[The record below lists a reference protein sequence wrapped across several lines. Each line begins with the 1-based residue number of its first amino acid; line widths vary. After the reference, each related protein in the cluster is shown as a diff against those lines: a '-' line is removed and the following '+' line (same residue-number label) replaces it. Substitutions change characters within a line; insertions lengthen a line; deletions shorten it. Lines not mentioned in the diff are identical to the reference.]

1 MKALR
6 RHLKQ
11 IALFLA
17 VIFLM
22 QSCKV
27 YTYKSITLEEAVK
40 FDYNKVKVKSRNNK
54 TYRFDKLEKKDGVH
68 YGTALK
74 NSKTAKKLS
83 DQITYKDEFSY
94 VKILIKEHQLREV
107 YVKEQDKTWS
117 RILSFGLPTIIIG
130 GIIWID
136 SLGGVGISGF
146 SSGI

>member
-54 TYRFDKLEKKDGVH
+54 TYRFDKLE
-68 YGTALK
+68 
-74 NSKTAKKLS
+74 S
-83 DQITYKDEFSY
+83 FS
-94 VKILIKEHQLREV
+94 I
-107 YVKEQDKTWS
+107 
-117 RILSFGLPTIIIG
+117 
-130 GIIWID
+130 
-136 SLGGVGISGF
+136 VG
-146 SSGI
+146 